1 MAEFSR
7 RHFIRA
13 ASAITL
19 AAPFGQTLAVTGWQA
34 SRPIRLVVPYS
45 AGGPTDVV
53 ARLLAQQIGNK
64 LGQPIVVDNRP
75 GASGS
80 IGARAAWTA
89 PPDGHTLL
97 IGASD
102 TNCIYPH
109 VYAKPSFK
117 AEEFVAAAPV
127 GFIPH
132 VLMARPD
139 FDARTAP
146 EILNLSKKR
155 KLTYASWGLGS
166 TGSLAMVLF
175 MRAVGIPMENM
186 IHVPYPGAAPAAQA
200 VLAGQVDLIFAPVPM
215 VLSQGGRLK
224 ALAVMRDKRVEALA
238 NVPTFKEQGI
248 RFDSD
253 ADIWVGMML
262 PPKTPQNIA
271 AAVSAQFAAA
281 IAAEPVQA
289 RLATLGISPQ
299 AAMSVSAYQSWY
311 LSQYRQWG
319 KVISEAGIKLDGN
332 G

>member
-1 MAEFSR
+1 
-7 RHFIRA
+7 
-13 ASAITL
+13 
-19 AAPFGQTLAVTGWQA
+19 
-34 SRPIRLVVPYS
+34 
-45 AGGPTDVV
+45 
-53 ARLLAQQIGNK
+53 
-64 LGQPIVVDNRP
+64 
-75 GASGS
+75 
-80 IGARAAWTA
+80 
-89 PPDGHTLL
+89 
-97 IGASD
+97 
-102 TNCIYPH
+102 
-109 VYAKPSFK
+109 
-117 AEEFVAAAPV
+117 
-127 GFIPH
+127 
-132 VLMARPD
+132 
-139 FDARTAP
+139 
-146 EILNLSKKR
+146 
-155 KLTYASWGLGS
+155 
-166 TGSLAMVLF
+166 
-175 MRAVGIPMENM
+175 
-186 IHVPYPGAAPAAQA
+186 
-200 VLAGQVDLIFAPVPM
+200 M